1 MKGLLVILAVTLVNT
16 YSYAETVTHNQLSL
30 KTSYQVEWIGAR
42 PLMDYSYL
50 NIILA
55 EDNRAYGLAGCNYWS
70 TSYQLTGNKLHFD
83 STIKLTKKVC
93 APALMEQEQRFLKAL
108 PTVTRWDFSELGQL
122 RLWPNKG
129 EPIKLWKEDNAAN

>member
-1 MKGLLVILAVTLVNT
+1 MRRLFIILIAILVNS
-16 YSYAETVTHNQLSL
+16 YSYADTTINNQLFL
-30 KTSYQVEWIGAR
+30 KSSYQVEWIGAR

-70 TSYQLTGNKLHFD
+70 TSYQLTGNKLHFG
-83 STIKLTKKVC
+83 SAFKLTKKVC

-108 PTVTRWDFSELGQL
+108 LSVNHWDISELGQL
-122 RLWPNKG
+122 RLWPKQG
-129 EPIKLWKEDNAAN
+129 DPIKLWKENTVAP